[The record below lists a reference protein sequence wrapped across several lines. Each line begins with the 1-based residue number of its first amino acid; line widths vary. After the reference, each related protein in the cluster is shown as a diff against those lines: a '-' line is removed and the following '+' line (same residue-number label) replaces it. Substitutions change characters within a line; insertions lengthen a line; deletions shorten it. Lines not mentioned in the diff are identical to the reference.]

1 MKPLEEMSGT
11 MNGKEAMESVVI
23 KFAGDS
29 GDGMQ
34 LAGTLFTDTV
44 AVHGKE
50 IATFPDFPSEIRA
63 PQGTVAGVSGFQVHF
78 GSSGVHGPGD
88 APDVLVAMN
97 PAALKSNLKDLRPA
111 CTIVVDRDSF
121 GKRDLDKAGFATDP
135 LEDGT
140 LDGHQVLA
148 APITSMTKAAIADA
162 GLDNK
167 TADRCKNMFALGMVY
182 RLFDQPMDQ
191 TIGFFQHKFKKSPT
205 IAEANIR
212 ALKAG
217 HNYVLTMEA
226 VPATYTVQPAA
237 RTPGTYRNITGNQA
251 LAWGLMAGAKK
262 AGKDLFLG
270 SYPITPA
277 TDIMQ
282 ELAKHKWAGVKVLQ
296 AEDEIAGICSA
307 IGASFA
313 GDVAVTT
320 TSGPGMALKTEAIG
334 LAVMTELPLVIVNVQ
349 RGGPSTGLPTKTEQA
364 DLWQAVHGRNGEA
377 PIPVIAASTPIDCFD
392 MAFEAVQIAVE
403 HMTPV
408 ILLTDGY
415 IANGAEPWRFPA
427 SKDLPAIT
435 PNFIKGP
442 NDGDTFLP
450 YLRDERGVRPWA
462 LPGQPGLQHRIG
474 GIEKQDRTGNI
485 SYDPANHEKMVRLR
499 AEKVARIAD
508 RFKPIRLD
516 SGPPE
521 GELLIVGWGSTYGAI
536 RTAALGLQA
545 EGHSVAHVHLR
556 HLFPFNKGL
565 GPLLKKYTRVLVP
578 EMNSGQLRQLLR
590 AEFLV
595 DAQGL
600 NKIQGMPFTSEEIH
614 AAALNLLHP

>member
-349 RGGPSTGLPTKTEQA
+349 RGGPSTGLPTKTEQS
-364 DLWQAVHGRNGEA
+364 DLLQAVWGRNGES
-377 PIPVIAASTPIDCFD
+377 PVVVLAASTPAACFD
-392 MAFEAVQIAVE
+392 RAVEAIKIATE

-408 ILLTDGY
+408 ILLSESY
-415 IANGAEPWRFPA
+415 VANGAEPWKVKA
-427 SKDLPAIT
+427 LDELPAIHPPVLTQPDPAWT
-435 PNFIKGP
+435 PYG
-442 NDGDTFLP
+442 
-450 YLRDERGVRPWA
+450 RDPATLARKWVV
-462 LPGQPGLQHRIG
+462 PGTPALQHRIG
-474 GIEKQDRTGNI
+474 GLEKDECTGCV
-485 SYDPANHEKMVRLR
+485 SHDPQNHEAMVALR
-499 AEKVARIAD
+499 RQKVERVAD
-508 RFKPIRLD
+508 FI
-516 SGPPE
+516 PE
-521 GELLIVGWGSTYGAI
+521 QKFRGKGAKKLLVVGWGGQFGTLFGAVTELRSEGKDI
-536 RTAALGLQA
+536 AVTHFNHIHPLPRNTASIFEQFEKIVVCEL
-545 EGHSVAHVHLR
+545 
-556 HLFPFNKGL
+556 
-565 GPLLKKYTRVLVP
+565 
-578 EMNSGQLRQLLR
+578 NSGQFANYLR
-590 AEFLV
+590 AVLPQFTYLQYNKVKGRPFKVSELKDKFNELL
-595 DAQGL
+595 AQ
-600 NKIQGMPFTSEEIH
+600 
-614 AAALNLLHP
+614 